1 MSNLKEVSVRKSTRR
16 SRVKYFKREFRS
28 LQPNNI
34 ETSTKNIRNCN
45 GDVDSDGDGRGT
57 SRTQWVGYLYEV

>member
-45 GDVDSDGDGRGT
+45 GDGDSDGDSDGDGKGN
-57 SRTQWVGYLYEV
+57 V

>member
-1 MSNLKEVSVRKSTRR
+1 M
-16 SRVKYFKREFRS
+16 KYFKREFRS

-45 GDVDSDGDGRGT
+45 GDGYGDGDSDGDGDGKGN
-57 SRTQWVGYLYEV
+57 V

>member
-1 MSNLKEVSVRKSTRR
+1 M
-16 SRVKYFKREFRS
+16 KYFKREFRS

-45 GDVDSDGDGRGT
+45 DHGDSDGDGKGQRLEHNGSVIYTKSNLGRGLGNHWT
-57 SRTQWVGYLYEV
+57 

>member
-45 GDVDSDGDGRGT
+45 EDGDGDGDSDGDGKGN
-57 SRTQWVGYLYEV
+57 V